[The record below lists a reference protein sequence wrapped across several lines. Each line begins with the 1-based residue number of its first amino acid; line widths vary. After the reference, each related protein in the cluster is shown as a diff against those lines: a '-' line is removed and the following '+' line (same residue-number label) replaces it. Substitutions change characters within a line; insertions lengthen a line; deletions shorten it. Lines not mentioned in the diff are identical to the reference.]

1 MRKNKLLIF
10 IFISSCIIAQSCG
23 SKIVDGNGRPTVKF
37 RTEMLKDYAL
47 CQCIKEVSN
56 DDSIKNDI
64 SFSILTELAD
74 YHQKAMHGIDSLTEK
89 VVLNFEPAQIADY
102 NGKKPYLLGCINYY
116 KSKQLD
122 SLIRTFD
129 LKYH

>member
-1 MRKNKLLIF
+1 MKKHNFPTFILIS
-10 IFISSCIIAQSCG
+10 ICIIAQSCG
-23 SKIVDGNGRPTVKF
+23 SKKLDGDGRPTVKF

-47 CQCIKEVSN
+47 CRCIMEVSN
-56 DDSIKNDI
+56 DDSIKHDI

-74 YHQKAMHGIDSLTEK
+74 YHIKAMNGIDSLTKK
-89 VVLNFEPAQIADY
+89 VVLNIEPAQIADY